1 MIPGNFEHLQE
12 LENLVGVNLAIRV
25 GVILLVFVD
34 HCVIVRVVV
43 DQGEQFADEVQ
54 GFGLSQ
60 PLVFVSVQLRKKTFR
75 KMSRVMIKNIANILR
90 LATVV
95 TFS

>member
-1 MIPGNFEHLQE
+1 MTPGNFEHLQE
-12 LENLVGVNLAIRV
+12 LENLVGVNLAIGV
-25 GVILLVFVD
+25 GVILLVVVD
-34 HCVIVRVVV
+34 HC
-43 DQGEQFADEVQ
+43 EQFADEVQ

>member
-1 MIPGNFEHLQE
+1 MTPGNFEHLQE

-43 DQGEQFADEVQ
+43 DHGEQFADEVQ
-54 GFGLSQ
+54 GFGFSQ

-75 KMSRVMIKNIANILR
+75 KMSK
-90 LATVV
+90 
-95 TFS
+95 SY

>member
-1 MIPGNFEHLQE
+1 MTPGNFEHLQE

-43 DQGEQFADEVQ
+43 DHGEQFADEVQ
-54 GFGLSQ
+54 GFGFSQ
-60 PLVFVSVQLRKKTFR
+60 PLVFVSVQLRWRKKTCQE
-75 KMSRVMIKNIANILR
+75 S
-90 LATVV
+90 
-95 TFS
+95 

>member
-12 LENLVGVNLAIRV
+12 FENLVGVNLAIRD
-25 GVILLVFVD
+25 GVILLIFVD
-34 HCVIVRVVV
+34 HCVIVRVVD

-60 PLVFVSVQLRKKTFR
+60 TLVFVSVQLRWRKKTCQE
-75 KMSRVMIKNIANILR
+75 A
-90 LATVV
+90 
-95 TFS
+95 

>member
-34 HCVIVRVVV
+34 H
-43 DQGEQFADEVQ
+43 GEQFADEVQ
-54 GFGLSQ
+54 GFGFSQ